1 MEAVYRNPMEEV
13 QRFMEDKHPEHYK
26 IYNLCSERVYD
37 PVKFHHRSVLNT
49 NHLHLNWKVPVATIL
64 PKAQPNSIKIGHK

>member
-37 PVKFHHRSVLNT
+37 PVKFHHRSVLNNNT
-49 NHLHLNWKVPVATIL
+49 NHLNV
-64 PKAQPNSIKIGHK
+64 KI